1 MGVDRQD
8 ITVHAASFEHWGGPV
23 FYASVPCSTDIFKG
37 RRASGSGVRHRL
49 VSLLWDH
56 LVEMGSPHW
65 IERPSSHSAAFPIQ
79 IVRGPLGRP
88 HLLLGEHRGP
98 AVSFSEGRG
107 SLWAALCGDRS
118 DIGIDV
124 AGADE
129 FQKGYPFHRVFR
141 EREIQHALELT
152 GGEWGSAS
160 ALLWSIKEAVVK
172 ALGCGFHLVDPV
184 QINIDPSVVV
194 GAEEG
199 GYTFPVRLS
208 RKALMRFPSGADRTL
223 WVRSLPQ
230 EKAWLSITFLNWR
243 S

>member
-1 MGVDRQD
+1 MEADYQD
-8 ITVHAASFEHWGGPV
+8 ITVHVVSFKHRGGPV
-23 FYASVPCSTDIFKG
+23 FYASMPFSSEIFKG
-37 RRASGSGVRHRL
+37 RRANGSGVRHGL

-88 HLLLGEHRGP
+88 HLLLGEDRGP
-98 AVSFSEGRG
+98 AVSFSEGG
-107 SLWAALCGDRS
+107 GNVWAALCGDGS

-141 EREIQHALELT
+141 DRELHHALGLT
-152 GGEWGSAS
+152 GGDWGSAS

-172 ALGCGFHLVDPV
+172 ALGCGFHLVDPL
-184 QINIDPSVVV
+184 QISVYPTVE
-194 GAEEG
+194 GEDG
-199 GYTFPVRLS
+199 GYACPVRLS
-208 RKALMRFPSGADRTL
+208 RKVLMRFPQDAGRTL
-223 WVRSLPQ
+223 CVRSLPHG
-230 EKAWLSITFLNWR
+230 KTWLSITLLNGQ